1 MTVGEA
7 LERAETLRPGS
18 KIPAALRQQ
27 WLREADG
34 LLRQR
39 LFAKSATKDYDTV
52 GADVGWQDGL
62 RDDVPLLAPAPF
74 DALYTHYL
82 CACTDAALGET
93 DRYAGEQAQYHA
105 LLSELAVWLRQRYPS
120 VRRVQWRW

>member
-7 LERAETLRPGS
+7 LERAEALRPGS
-18 KIPAALRQQ
+18 KIPAAMRQQ

-39 LFAKSATKDYDTV
+39 LFAKSAATKDYDTV

-74 DALYTHYL
+74 DALYPHTSRG
-82 CACTDAALGET
+82 CG
-93 DRYAGEQAQYHA
+93 
-105 LLSELAVWLRQRYPS
+105 
-120 VRRVQWRW
+120 RRGS

>member
-7 LERAETLRPGS
+7 LERAEALRPGS
-18 KIPAALRQQ
+18 KIPAAMRQQ

-74 DALYTHYL
+74 DALYPHYL
-82 CACTDAALGET
+82 
-93 DRYAGEQAQYHA
+93 
-105 LLSELAVWLRQRYPS
+105 
-120 VRRVQWRW
+120 

>member
-18 KIPAALRQQ
+18 KIPAAMRQQ

-39 LFAKSATKDYDTV
+39 LFAKSATKDYDAV

-74 DALYTHYL
+74 DALYPHYL
-82 CACTDAALGET
+82 CAKLDAALGET
-93 DRYAGEQAQYHA
+93 ERYAGEQARYNSILA
-105 LLSELAVWLRQRYPS
+105 ELSAWLR
-120 VRRVQWRW
+120 RRAKPKRGAQWRW